1 MPPHPSGDRRRHAG
15 IVEVELGLVDRG
27 DRCVARRLGD
37 IHLGDTLVIGLLGG
51 VIVLAQLGGAV
62 ELGLGKL
69 ELSLGLKLLGL
80 GALERELERPRLD
93 DEQEIAFLHQLAVD
107 EVDGFE
113 IAAHPRAHL
122 DRLTRFEL
130 AGEVAPFLHIPGQRL
145 SHRDGRRRRRCLCR
159 LVSFPEAPIMIEK
172 RGGRT
177 HREKQ
182 KDAFY
187 GSPATRRRGHG
198 SCRRL
203 GLARRRIAGLQVRS
217 RLRCIFFGFAIA
229 GLIVPV
235 TTSVAVTVSLFHPR
249 RIRYRRA

>member
-1 MPPHPSGDRRRHAG
+1 MD
-15 IVEVELGLVDRG
+15 
-27 DRCVARRLGD
+27 
-37 IHLGDTLVIGLLGG
+37 
-51 VIVLAQLGGAV
+51 
-62 ELGLGKL
+62 
-69 ELSLGLKLLGL
+69 
-80 GALERELERPRLD
+80 
-93 DEQEIAFLHQLAVD
+93 
-107 EVDGFE
+107 FE

-130 AGEVAPFLHIPGQRL
+130 AGEVAPFLHIPDQRL

-229 GLIVPV
+229 GFIVPV

-249 RIRYRRA
+249 RIRYRAREKFAPNQHYKTLLPGRYPKAACQREWQRPNKHPTKTARSAGILPPWSRQFAVPPFVQVGAGESLSSGTWFVRLRVS